1 MTIDIYT
8 DVKLMR
14 AKTDFSPK
22 SKILVTRD
30 CASRFDVSRVHLM
43 TNHSRFSQFQ
53 SYLTVRLDI
62 TIIFC

>member
-30 CASRFDVSRVHLM
+30 CAYVSRVHLM